1 MNEYYFYIQY
11 DDGYLDSYSTC
22 AVNKIMAYDMLT
34 EYLNECCVN
43 PRDVTI
49 LDVEVKVYEEDEG
62 NE

>member
-11 DDGYLDSYSTC
+11 DDGFLDSYATC
-22 AVNKIMAYDMLT
+22 AVNKMMAYDMLT

-49 LDVEVKVYEEDEG
+49 LDVEVKVYEEDED

>member
-22 AVNKIMAYDMLT
+22 AVNKIMAYDILT